1 MNAMIEQLLR
11 ATSKGTHVVEAAN
24 VTNMSALQDILT
36 DRSGDYVHRVCLSL
50 PQLEPTQL
58 LMWERRINKL
68 LAGRC
73 GCSEGTAGLLTGI
86 GLLVAS
92 ILIGWPRGIH
102 GLALAAMGT
111 LLIFVSACV
120 GKLAGKTR
128 NRWKTRRLVAELTI
142 LLEAFP
148 GSRSGTRPDPVSGFG
163 SVAGI

>member
-1 MNAMIEQLLR
+1 MKAMIEQHHVGNCE
-11 ATSKGTHVVEAAN
+11 GTHVMEAAN
-24 VTNMSALQDILT
+24 VTDIAALQDILA
-36 DRSGDYVHRVCLSL
+36 DHSGDYVHRIRLSL

-58 LMWERRINKL
+58 LLWERRINKL

-73 GCSEGTAGLLTGI
+73 GCSEGTAGLLTGA

-102 GLALAAMGT
+102 GLGLAAMGT
-111 LLIFVSACV
+111 LLIVVSACV

-128 NRWKTRRLVAELTI
+128 NRWKTRRLVADLSI
-142 LLEAFP
+142 LLEALP

-163 SVAGI
+163 SVAGT